1 MKTLESEVFSMKW
14 GSYGPIHLLSLAFAA
29 AAVIG
34 LYFILKN
41 RSMMVKTIV
50 LGILSFSGIAA
61 IIFNL
66 VEWNSPLEYLPL
78 HLCSIN
84 ALLLPIVVFT
94 RNKQL
99 GNLLLVWCLGALAA
113 LVVNQAQADFVVFS
127 ATFNFYF
134 FPHVLEFG
142 IPILLFKLKLVELDY
157 KCIGSTL
164 LLTILIYTGIHLC
177 NVGLNAYCEANQ
189 ILNSAGE
196 VIKVNYMY
204 SMVPEN
210 PLLALFYQWVPYEY
224 WYLYL
229 IFPIVLVYLVIVYS
243 GQILW
248 AIKAKKKVTA

>member
-1 MKTLESEVFSMKW
+1 MKW

-66 VEWNSPLEYLPL
+66 VDWNSPLEYLPL

-204 SMVPEN
+204 SLVPEN

-243 GQILW
+243 GQILR

>member
-1 MKTLESEVFSMKW
+1 MEW

-66 VEWNSPLEYLPL
+66 VDWNSPLEYLPL

-204 SMVPEN
+204 SLVPEN

-243 GQILW
+243 GQILR

>member
-1 MKTLESEVFSMKW
+1 MKW

-66 VEWNSPLEYLPL
+66 VDWNSPLEYLPL

-177 NVGLNAYCEANQ
+177 NGGLNAYCEANQ

-196 VIKVNYMY
+196 VINVNYMY
-204 SMVPEN
+204 SLVPEN

-243 GQILW
+243 GQILR

>member
-1 MKTLESEVFSMKW
+1 MEW

-142 IPILLFKLKLVELDY
+142 IPILLFKLKMVELDY

-204 SMVPEN
+204 SLVPEN

-243 GQILW
+243 GQIIR

>member
-1 MKTLESEVFSMKW
+1 MKW

-113 LVVNQAQADFVVFS
+113 LVVNQAQANFVVFS

-243 GQILW
+243 GQIIR

>member
-1 MKTLESEVFSMKW
+1 MKW

-113 LVVNQAQADFVVFS
+113 LVVNQAQANFVVFS

-204 SMVPEN
+204 SLVPEN

-243 GQILW
+243 GQILR

>member
-66 VEWNSPLEYLPL
+66 VDWNSPLEYLPL

-243 GQILW
+243 GQILR

>member
-1 MKTLESEVFSMKW
+1 MVW
-14 GSYGPIHLLSLAFAA
+14 GSFGSVHIFTLILAA
-29 AAVIG
+29 AIIAGI
-34 LYFILKN
+34 YFALRKA
-41 RSMMVKTIV
+41 SSKVQTLV
-50 LGILSFSGIAA
+50 LGVLSFSGIAA

-66 VEWNSPLEYLPL
+66 VMWDNPLEYLPL

-113 LVVNQAQADFVVFS
+113 LVVNQAQANFVVFS

-243 GQILW
+243 GQILR

>member
-1 MKTLESEVFSMKW
+1 MKW

>member
-1 MKTLESEVFSMKW
+1 MKW

-66 VEWNSPLEYLPL
+66 VDWNSPLEYLPL

-142 IPILLFKLKLVELDY
+142 IPILLF
-157 KCIGSTL
+157 
-164 LLTILIYTGIHLC
+164 
-177 NVGLNAYCEANQ
+177 
-189 ILNSAGE
+189 
-196 VIKVNYMY
+196 
-204 SMVPEN
+204 
-210 PLLALFYQWVPYEY
+210 
-224 WYLYL
+224 
-229 IFPIVLVYLVIVYS
+229 
-243 GQILW
+243 
-248 AIKAKKKVTA
+248 

>member
-1 MKTLESEVFSMKW
+1 MKW

-113 LVVNQAQADFVVFS
+113 LVVNQAQANFDVFS

-142 IPILLFKLKLVELDY
+142 IPILLFKLKMVELDY

-204 SMVPEN
+204 SLVPEN

-243 GQILW
+243 GQILR

>member
-1 MKTLESEVFSMKW
+1 MEW

-243 GQILW
+243 GQIIR

>member
-1 MKTLESEVFSMKW
+1 MEW

-29 AAVIG
+29 VAVIG

-113 LVVNQAQADFVVFS
+113 LVVNQAQANFVVFS

-243 GQILW
+243 GQIIR

>member
-1 MKTLESEVFSMKW
+1 MKW

-66 VEWNSPLEYLPL
+66 VDWNSPLEYLPL

-142 IPILLFKLKLVELDY
+142 IPILLFKLKMVELDY

-204 SMVPEN
+204 SLVPEN

-243 GQILW
+243 GQILR

>member
-1 MKTLESEVFSMKW
+1 MEW

-113 LVVNQAQADFVVFS
+113 LVVNQAQANFDVFS

-243 GQILW
+243 GQILR

>member
-1 MKTLESEVFSMKW
+1 MEW

-113 LVVNQAQADFVVFS
+113 LVVNQAQANFVVFS
-127 ATFNFYF
+127 AAFNFYF

-243 GQILW
+243 GQILR

>member
-1 MKTLESEVFSMKW
+1 MEW

-66 VEWNSPLEYLPL
+66 VDWNSPLEYLPL

-113 LVVNQAQADFVVFS
+113 LVVNQAQANFVVFS

-243 GQILW
+243 GQILR

>member
-1 MKTLESEVFSMKW
+1 MKW

-127 ATFNFYF
+127 ATFNYYF

-243 GQILW
+243 GQILR